1 MLLLLLL
8 LVLLVFLLLRPR
20 EWWWWFTVFVAG
32 STPPPYTEKLLV
44 VIAVVIEVLSCSGL
58 EGKGDLYF
66 SVGGCLWRIS
76 LPPLFGYLSPFS
88 LFSLFSETRVVPSYF
103 PRRTFTFTLSHTN
116 NIIMSSAVSS
126 YLVLVSL
133 YLFFF
138 LLSHSLFLSLECVV
152 GVL

>member
-1 MLLLLLL
+1 M
-8 LVLLVFLLLRPR
+8 VVHCFCCWEYSSSVYGEAARRHRRRHRSSVVF
-20 EWWWWFTVFVAG
+20 WFGRQRRF
-32 STPPPYTEKLLV
+32 
-44 VIAVVIEVLSCSGL
+44 IFFCSGL
-58 EGKGDLYF
+58 FVED
-66 SVGGCLWRIS
+66 IS
-76 LPPLFGYLSPFS
+76 PSSFWISLSPFS
-88 LFSLFSETRVVPSYF
+88 LFSLFSETRVLPSYF

-133 YLFFF
+133 YLFF

>member
-1 MLLLLLL
+1 MVVHCFCCWEYSSSVYGEAARRHRRRHRSSVVFWFGRQRRFIFFCRGLFVEDISPSSFWISL
-8 LVLLVFLLLRPR
+8 LVLFLSFLSFL
-20 EWWWWFTVFVAG
+20 
-32 STPPPYTEKLLV
+32 KL
-44 VIAVVIEVLSCSGL
+44 S
-58 EGKGDLYF
+58 
-66 SVGGCLWRIS
+66 
-76 LPPLFGYLSPFS
+76 
-88 LFSLFSETRVVPSYF
+88 RVVPSSYF

>member
-66 SVGGCLWRIS
+66 SVAGCLWKIS
-76 LPPLFGYLSPFS
+76 LPPLFGYLLV
-88 LFSLFSETRVVPSYF
+88 LFLSFLSFLKRALFLHTF
-103 PRRTFTFTLSHTN
+103 PDAHSHSHLHTN